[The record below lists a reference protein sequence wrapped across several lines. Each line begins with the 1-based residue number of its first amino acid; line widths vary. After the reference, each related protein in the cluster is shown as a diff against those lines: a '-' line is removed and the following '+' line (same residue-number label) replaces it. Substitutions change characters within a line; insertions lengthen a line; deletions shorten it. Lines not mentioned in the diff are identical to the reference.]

1 MFYDQKLENI
11 LELLDLQPYWTS
23 KALAEKLGISRST
36 VQRCLDD
43 LHRSGRALRIHGGVR
58 RNNPS
63 LLLPLPLDER
73 SRTDIPAKQA
83 ICQEAVKLIGADGYI
98 YLDAGTTILPL
109 ARLLNTT
116 QFPQAHFVTN
126 DLTIAL
132 TLSQREIHHTLLGG
146 RVHPVTQ
153 TISGPVSQSQIGD
166 FHFDTCFI
174 SANGV
179 DPDYGVTCSLNDEAH
194 LKRLVMKQ
202 STRKVLLAAGG
213 KWGRHSGSRISRLE
227 DFDVYITEQA
237 NIKIRKICK
246 IKGLG
251 LITASEHPL

>member
-11 LELLDLQPYWTS
+11 LKLLERQPYWTS
-23 KALAEKLGISRST
+23 KALAENLGISRST
-36 VQRCLDD
+36 VQRCLED
-43 LHRSGRALRIHGGVR
+43 LHRSGLALRIHGGVR

-63 LLLPLPLDER
+63 LQLPLPLDER

-83 ICQEAVKLIGADGYI
+83 ICQEAGKLIGAEGYV
-98 YLDAGTTILPL
+98 YLDAGTTVLPL
-109 ARLLNTT
+109 ARQLSKT
-116 QFPQAHFVTN
+116 QFPQVHFVTN

-132 TLSQREIHHTLLGG
+132 TLSEREMNHTLLGG

-153 TISGPVSQSQIGD
+153 TISGPVSQSQVGD
-166 FHFDTCFI
+166 LHFDTCFI
-174 SANGV
+174 SATGI

-202 STRKVLLAAGG
+202 STRKVLLAASG
-213 KWGRHSGSRISRLE
+213 KWGQHSGSRISRLE
-227 DFDVYITEQA
+227 DFDLFITEQA
-237 NIKIRKICK
+237 NLKIRKICK

-251 LITASEHPL
+251 LITASDHHL

>member
-11 LELLDLQPYWTS
+11 LELLDRQPYWTS
-23 KALAEKLGISRST
+23 KALAEQLGISRST
-36 VQRCLDD
+36 VQRCLED
-43 LHRSGRALRIHGGVR
+43 LHRSGLALRIHGGVR

-63 LLLPLPLDER
+63 LPQPLPLDER

-83 ICQEAVKLIGADGYI
+83 ICQEAGKLIGTGGYI
-98 YLDAGTTILPL
+98 YLDAGTTVLPL
-109 ARLLNTT
+109 ARQLSRSL
-116 QFPQAHFVTN
+116 FPEVHFVTN
-126 DLTIAL
+126 DLSIAL
-132 TLSQREIHHTLLGG
+132 TLAQREMHHTLLGG

-179 DPDYGVTCSLNDEAH
+179 DPEYGVTCSLNDEAH

-202 STRKVLLAAGG
+202 STRKVLLAASG

-227 DFDVYITEQA
+227 DFDVFITEQA
-237 NIKIRKICK
+237 NVKVRKICK
-246 IKGLG
+246 TKGLG
-251 LITASEHPL
+251 LITASDQSM